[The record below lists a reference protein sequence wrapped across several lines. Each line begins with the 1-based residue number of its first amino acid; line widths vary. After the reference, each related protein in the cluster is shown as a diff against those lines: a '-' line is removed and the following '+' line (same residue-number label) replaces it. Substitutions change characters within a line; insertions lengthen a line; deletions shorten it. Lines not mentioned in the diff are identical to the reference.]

1 MFNNLLKSLLGPETT
16 NLAPEDARIAI
27 SALLVRVARSDNEY
41 SPKEIEKID
50 KVLRARYGLT
60 QEEVVALRVEGELLE
75 KEAPDTVRFTRAI
88 KDAVHY
94 EERISVIEVLW
105 QIALADGERD
115 VEEDALLR
123 LVSKLLGI
131 TDFDSAAA
139 RKRIIEGMP

>member
-1 MFNNLLKSLLGPETT
+1 MFNSLLTSLLGPEPK

-27 SALLVRVARSDNEY
+27 SALLVRVAQSDNDY

-50 KVLRARYGLT
+50 KVLKARYGLK
-60 QEEVVALRVEGELLE
+60 QSEAFALRAEGELLE

-88 KDAVHY
+88 KDAVPY
-94 EERISVIEVLW
+94 EERVSVIEVLW

-131 TDFDSAAA
+131 TDFESAAA
-139 RKRIIEGMP
+139 RKRVVEGRS